1 MDHFP
6 LNYVNGFVPNQIVG
20 LQGNGEGSLTVKGPL
35 KNLDINGEV
44 YLDSAYLVSVPYGLK
59 MRFANDPV
67 LIKDSKIQFENF
79 EMFSSNG
86 SPLTLS
92 GSLDFSNLD
101 NMQLNTQINAKN
113 FQIIDAKKNAR
124 SEVYGKAFVD
134 FMGELTG
141 PVNNLQLAGKLDV
154 LGTTDMTYVVRDGT
168 LASDNEL
175 NELVRFTNFNDSV
188 VHVVRRPDITGF
200 SMRLAVDIDEQ
211 AHIVCALDP
220 QQSNYLDLVGGGS
233 LLLNYDP
240 TNGATL
246 RGRYTINDGQM
257 KYSMPVIPLR
267 TFTIK
272 EGSYLEFSGDPMQP
286 KLHITATEAVRTS
299 VTTTS
304 GTSRIVDFNC
314 GVKLRKQFPKP
325 SVEFIIDAPDD
336 QEMQSILNTKSTE
349 ERSKLAVTM
358 LASGMYFDGEGSA
371 SVNTA
376 MNGALASFLQT
387 QVNAITGKALNSMG
401 LDLSAN
407 MESTADVNGNLHTD
421 YTFRF
426 SKRFWDNRLRII
438 LGGRVSTGS
447 TFSEENGAYFDNFSM
462 EYRLNQKETKYFKL
476 YYEREAYDWLEGNL
490 SEFGAGILWRR
501 KLRHFKDIFRSKD
514 DGPLVIPQPKKE
526 RKDSLINFVNEKKK
540 E

>member
-1 MDHFP
+1 M
-6 LNYVNGFVPNQIVG
+6 GK
-20 LQGNGEGSLTVKGPL
+20 GSLTVKGPL

-141 PVNNLQLAGKLDV
+141 PVNNLLLAGKIDV

-168 LASDNEL
+168 LASDDEL

-240 TNGATL
+240 TNGVLL

-267 TFTIK
+267 T
-272 EGSYLEFSGDPMQP
+272 SP
-286 KLHITATEAVRTS
+286 
-299 VTTTS
+299 
-304 GTSRIVDFNC
+304 
-314 GVKLRKQFPKP
+314 
-325 SVEFIIDAPDD
+325 
-336 QEMQSILNTKSTE
+336 
-349 ERSKLAVTM
+349 
-358 LASGMYFDGEGSA
+358 
-371 SVNTA
+371 
-376 MNGALASFLQT
+376 
-387 QVNAITGKALNSMG
+387 
-401 LDLSAN
+401 
-407 MESTADVNGNLHTD
+407 
-421 YTFRF
+421 
-426 SKRFWDNRLRII
+426 
-438 LGGRVSTGS
+438 
-447 TFSEENGAYFDNFSM
+447 
-462 EYRLNQKETKYFKL
+462 
-476 YYEREAYDWLEGNL
+476 
-490 SEFGAGILWRR
+490 
-501 KLRHFKDIFRSKD
+501 
-514 DGPLVIPQPKKE
+514 
-526 RKDSLINFVNEKKK
+526 
-540 E
+540 